1 MEPDRQKRP
10 SIGDVISMLNATE
23 IGCQEDE
30 TAKST
35 DLLGIH
41 PVELRFAFEP
51 NKLIPCSLHLTN
63 STAYRVAF
71 RVTPRRPDRYFTEWL
86 CGVVPPMCTYTL
98 ILVMK
103 ERQQPLLDADEF
115 VLEQSSIMAEN
126 DLKVISQGKAD
137 TEYNTFFAEIEEK
150 SAVKVQ
156 EKKLR
161 AVCDPRGKT
170 ASEVSQIKYS
180 NKRKFTKLY
189 AVLSTEKLGLVSLE
203 TELVHFHPDVV

>member
-1 MEPDRQKRP
+1 
-10 SIGDVISMLNATE
+10 
-23 IGCQEDE
+23 
-30 TAKST
+30 
-35 DLLGIH
+35 
-41 PVELRFAFEP
+41 
-51 NKLIPCSLHLTN
+51 
-63 STAYRVAF
+63 
-71 RVTPRRPDRYFTEWL
+71 
-86 CGVVPPMCTYTL
+86 
-98 ILVMK
+98 MK
-103 ERQQPLLDADEF
+103 ERQQSLLDADEF
-115 VLEQSSIMAEN
+115 VLEQSSIVAEN